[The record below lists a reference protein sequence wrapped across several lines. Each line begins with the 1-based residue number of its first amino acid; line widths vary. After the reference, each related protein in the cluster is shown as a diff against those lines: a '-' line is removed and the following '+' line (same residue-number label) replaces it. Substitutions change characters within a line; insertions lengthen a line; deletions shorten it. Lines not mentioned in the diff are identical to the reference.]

1 MAAKRGDAWRSV
13 LTPEERDALDE
24 LTGATRANEEPRYKV
39 PTSAELA
46 YFLRELSAELYAAAQ
61 LDRKP
66 GKVQRVKWNVYAS
79 HAEAIAAVLD
89 GTARSVPGDKV

>member
-1 MAAKRGDAWRSV
+1 MSDFRKPWAQVKAEQAETCRQSRVNASR
-13 LTPEERDALDE
+13 EEK
-24 LTGATRANEEPRYKV
+24 RYKV

-46 YFLRELSAELYAAAQ
+46 FLLRELSAELYAAAQ
-61 LDRKP
+61 LPRKAAKP
-66 GKVQRVKWNVYAS
+66 ARLRWQTYAA